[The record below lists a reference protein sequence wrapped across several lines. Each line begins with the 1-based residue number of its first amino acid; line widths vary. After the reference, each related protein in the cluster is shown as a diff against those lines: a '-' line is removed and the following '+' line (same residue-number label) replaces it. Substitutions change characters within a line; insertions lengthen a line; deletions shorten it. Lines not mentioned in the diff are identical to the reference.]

1 MMPEAS
7 SAQTAPVPVEAQL
20 LEMMLSQVVSRLVNL
35 AAVLKLPDHLAP
47 GPKTAEELAAL
58 TATSAPVLYR
68 VLRTLSSFGLFTE
81 DAAHRFSL
89 LPLGQAL
96 QTGTPSHA
104 AALMLSGEFISRSLD
119 HLLHS
124 VQTGETGFQ
133 KAFGQRL
140 FDWLAAHPTEA
151 GLFNATMVGVH
162 GMEPAAVADAYDFS
176 IFDTV
181 ADIGGSTGNML
192 TTILGRHARPRGILF
207 DMPHVVRDAPALI
220 RERGLTDR
228 IRIEAG
234 SFFESV
240 PSGADAYV
248 LSHVIHD
255 WTEQQCLTILGNCRR
270 AMKPGARVLLVEM
283 VLPSGDVPHL
293 GKILDM
299 LMLVTPGGEERT
311 AEQYGPL
318 LEKAG
323 LRMTGVISTASP
335 VSIVEAVLS

>member
-1 MMPEAS
+1 MSEAS

-20 LEMMLSQVVSRLVNL
+20 LEMMLAQVVSRLVNL

-68 VLRTLSSFGLFTE
+68 ILRTLASFGIFTE
-81 DAAHRFSL
+81 DAAHQFSL

-96 QTGTPSHA
+96 RTGTPSHA
-104 AALMLSGEFISRSLD
+104 AALLLSGEFISRSLD

-133 KAFGQRL
+133 KAFGLSL
-140 FDWLAAHPTEA
+140 FDWLAGHPTEA
-151 GLFNATMVGVH
+151 ALFNATMVGVH

-176 IFDTV
+176 IFGTV
-181 ADIGGSTGNML
+181 ADVGGSTGNLL
-192 TTILGRHARPRGILF
+192 TTILGRHPSPHGILF

-228 IRIEAG
+228 IRIEPG
-234 SFFESV
+234 SFFDTV
-240 PSGADAYV
+240 PAGADAYI

-255 WTEQQCLTILGNCRR
+255 WTEQQCLAIFANCRR
-270 AMKPGARVLLVEM
+270 AMKRSGRLLLVEM
-283 VLPSGDVPHL
+283 VLPSGDTPHP

-299 LMLVTPGGEERT
+299 LMLVTPGGQERT
-311 AEQYGPL
+311 AEEYGSL

-323 LRMTGVISTASP
+323 FRMTRVIPTASP